1 MTLIIGIIS
10 EEGVVVASDG
20 AATFGSMGN
29 TTITQR
35 TKKLQ
40 IIDDKIIVGVSGPV
54 GLGQRMTD
62 EIDKM
67 WDVNALSGK
76 DPIESMVLISNNL
89 RKHIIPEIQVARETQ
104 PAIGNMALQSA
115 LSSTLV
121 ALPIQH
127 NISLFQ
133 FDHQGAPEAATST
146 LPFVSIGSGQASAD
160 PFLGFIRR
168 VFWKDGACPSLND
181 AVFAAIWTL
190 KQCIDTS
197 TGGVS
202 YPIQVA
208 TLTKN
213 SRGETATFYEDA
225 DLDEHKQ
232 AIDEFEKKLGELA
245 KDIFSEDKAQPIP
258 EIDIPKE

>member
-29 TTITQR
+29 VTITQH

-40 IIDDKIIVGVSGPV
+40 IIDGKIIVGVSGPV

-67 WDVNALSGK
+67 WTAGNLSGK
-76 DPIESMVLISNNL
+76 DPMESMVLISENL
-89 RKHIIPEIQVARETQ
+89 RKHIMPEIRIAREAQ
-104 PAIGNMALQSA
+104 SAIGNVALQSA
-115 LSSTLV
+115 LSSTLI
-121 ALPIQH
+121 ALPVQH
-127 NISLFQ
+127 KISLFQ
-133 FDHQGAPEAATST
+133 FDHQGAPEAATPT

-168 VFWKDGACPSLND
+168 VFWGDGPCPSLNH
-181 AVFAAIWTL
+181 AVFAAVWTL

-208 TLTKN
+208 TLTRDAK
-213 SRGETATFYEDA
+213 SEVAIFYEDA

-232 AIDEFEKKLGELA
+232 AIEEFEKKLGDSTN
-245 KDIFSEDKAQPIP
+245 DISSEEKALPIP
-258 EIDIPKE
+258 VTTSAKK